1 MTRFV
6 LLFKRQKSAKENT
19 GDFLEYLKIIGL
31 GKRNL
36 TVDVAYY
43 GKIQTNL
50 QKMLP
55 TRAFSGAHLG
65 YFLDDGN
72 VEPGKAIGFF
82 SEEDEP
88 LVFDM
93 ALTSG
98 VFELLFLNP
107 HGTTLAYDT
116 EGKPIMAKQE
126 NDVKQTNRICQA
138 QKAAMCFVRDFSQLG
153 AILTLAPTSKV
164 GAISRSQV
172 HSKTIAL

>member
-43 GKIQTNL
+43 GTIQTNL

-55 TRAFSGAHLG
+55 NRAFSGAYLG

-82 SEEDEP
+82 
-88 LVFDM
+88 FRGRR
-93 ALTSG
+93 AFG
-98 VFELLFLNP
+98 F
-107 HGTTLAYDT
+107 
-116 EGKPIMAKQE
+116 
-126 NDVKQTNRICQA
+126 
-138 QKAAMCFVRDFSQLG
+138 
-153 AILTLAPTSKV
+153 
-164 GAISRSQV
+164 
-172 HSKTIAL
+172 